1 MRSMSLADVKAHLS
15 AVVDQVLE
23 GDEVV
28 ITRRGLPVARIVA
41 EREALPCDSAAL
53 LEDLRANVMAQP
65 QQGETGVDLV
75 NSMRRGA
82 RY

>member
-1 MRSMSLADVKAHLS
+1 M
-15 AVVDQVLE
+15 
-23 GDEVV
+23 V